1 MQGGGGPRLL
11 AADAAHIPACG
22 CSAAEAGGSLLAD
35 DDAQDSLLEQAGRA
49 DTSAP
54 GDPLALDPLALD
66 SAGALTDLP
75 LTDACE
81 PSISGDDAHADVGA
95 AGQGANQPAS
105 ATGVLDAD
113 EVSWNGTYLRAYSP
127 ANLLSA
133 RPTRTL
139 LTSLMTRR
147 RLSTGQMGLCCLS
160 LRRLPAS
167 LVAMVLPL
175 AAARKPA
182 TGTGSFSESTG
193 TGAPLL
199 AAGSKRR
206 RA

>member
-1 MQGGGGPRLL
+1 VQGGGGPRLL

-49 DTSAP
+49 DAAAP
-54 GDPLALDPLALD
+54 GDLLALDPLALDPLALD
-66 SAGALTDLP
+66 SAGALADLP
-75 LTDACE
+75 PTDACE

-113 EVSWNGTYLRAYSP
+113 AVSWNGTHLRADSP

-175 AAARKPA
+175 AAA
-182 TGTGSFSESTG
+182 
-193 TGAPLL
+193 
-199 AAGSKRR
+199 
-206 RA
+206 